1 MFGLTWK
8 RFIVVAIALL
18 AIAAAAWALRPQP
31 VPVDIA
37 VIGSGPLQV
46 TVEDEATTRIRDVY
60 TVSAPVGGK
69 TQRSPRRVGDSVK
82 AGETILAVIEPGDPG
97 FLDIR
102 TQRVNEAQIEAIRA
116 GINLAEAQVR
126 QAQAQL
132 EFAQSDL
139 NRAMEL
145 ARRETISQRALDQAR
160 FEVAT
165 AESGLASAQATLEV
179 RRRELASA
187 EAGLIQPGS
196 PMTENATCCINVMAP
211 VDGQVLRVLVESEQV
226 VQAGAPL
233 IEIGNPGDLEV
244 VVDLLSRD
252 AVRVEP
258 GAEARI
264 TGWGGSEEFAAR
276 VVRVEPSAFT
286 RVSALGIE
294 EQRVRTVL
302 EFTEGSEALGRLG
315 HNFRVVARIAVWQ
328 AEDVL
333 TVPLGALFRDGE
345 TWAVFVVENGA
356 AAVRSVAIGERT
368 MRQAQVLGGLEA
380 GDSVVLHPSDR
391 IADGVA
397 IAAR

>member
-1 MFGLTWK
+1 MLGLTWK
-8 RFIVVAIALL
+8 RIIVAAIVLL
-18 AIAAAAWALRPQP
+18 GLAAAAWALRPQP

-37 VIGSGPLQV
+37 VIGSGPLEV
-46 TVEDEATTRIRDVY
+46 TVEDEAITRIRDVY

-102 TQRVNEAQIEAIRA
+102 TQRVSEAQIEATRA
-116 GINLAEAQVR
+116 AINLAEAQVR

-132 EFAQSDL
+132 EFAQSDM

-165 AESGLASAQATLEV
+165 AESGLASAEATLEV

-211 VDGQVLRVLVESEQV
+211 IDGQVLRVLVESEQV

-233 IEIGNPGDLEV
+233 IEIGNPNDLEV

-264 TGWGGSEEFAAR
+264 TGWGGGDEFAAR

-294 EQRVRTVL
+294 EQRVRTIL
-302 EFTEGSEALGRLG
+302 EFTGNSHAQRRLG
-315 HNFRVVARIAVWQ
+315 HNYRVVAQIAVWQ
-328 AEDVL
+328 DEDVV
-333 TVPLGALFRDGE
+333 TVPLGALFRDGDS
-345 TWAVFVVENGA
+345 WAVFVVENEA
-356 AAVRSVAIGERT
+356 ASLRRVAIGERT
-368 MRQAQVLGGLEA
+368 MRQAQVLEGLA
-380 GDSVVLHPSDR
+380 VGDQVILHPSDR
-391 IADGVA
+391 IADS
-397 IAAR
+397 ISITPR